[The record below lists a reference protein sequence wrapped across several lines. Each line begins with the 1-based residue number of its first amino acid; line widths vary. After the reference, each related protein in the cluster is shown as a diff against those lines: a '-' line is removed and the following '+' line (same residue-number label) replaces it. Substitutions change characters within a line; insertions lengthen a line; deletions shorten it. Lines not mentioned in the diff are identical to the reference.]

1 MKNRCLSLVLALV
14 IVITTFSSC
23 SSNKSPEATLK
34 NIESV
39 VYEKYGNDYEHVY
52 FADTFSGSML
62 SRIEYD
68 ALDSESSRLGLNYKI
83 LIYYSHDLST
93 SFYRNSYNIGSP
105 VYLLFYSE
113 EFAGIYNVVEE
124 NFPKLY
130 NDMNIDLEICENDL
144 LATREACIRL
154 YFPPDKNPD
163 AFEDVFNACF
173 EWCTSSTS
181 YKHDFAGFRFSVDGN
196 YEEIKSSTSIKDLF
210 DLDPNNF
217 CSLYY
222 SSPDSAFPLLNEK
235 SLDKY
240 YTKEQI
246 GQIGRKIL
254 NDLMYDFNTCLQSE
268 FGVTLKNLGFESYEF

>member
-14 IVITTFSSC
+14 IVITAFSSC

-62 SRIEYD
+62 SHIEYD

-83 LIYYSHDLST
+83 VIYYSHDLNT
-93 SFYRNSYNIGSP
+93 SRYKNSYNIGSP

-113 EFAGIYNVVEE
+113 EFAGIYNIVEE

-144 LATREACIRL
+144 LAPREACIRL

-163 AFEDVFNACF
+163 AFEDVFNARF
-173 EWCTSSTS
+173 EWSTASTS

-210 DLDPNNF
+210 ALDPNNS
-217 CSLYY
+217 CSLY
-222 SSPDSAFPLLNEK
+222 SSPYSDFPLHNVK
-235 SLDKY
+235 RLDKY
-240 YTKEQI
+240 YTNEQI